1 MRSVILVCLLLSL
14 APAAR
19 AETLFFD
26 ELGDVPVM
34 PALQELPDR
43 TLVFD
48 KPSGRIA
55 QVTAIRNQAAPETS
69 IEAFYRES
77 LPQLGWQAQAK
88 NVYIREGEKLTISPA
103 TEAGQGL
110 VVFRLE
116 PR

>member
-1 MRSVILVCLLLSL
+1 MMRIAGLILLLAFS
-14 APAAR
+14 APAFAQ
-19 AETLFFD
+19 ALFFD

-34 PALQELPDR
+34 PAMAELSDR

-55 QVTAIRNQAAPETS
+55 QVTALPGPGVSMSKIT
-69 IEAFYRES
+69 AFYAQS
-77 LPQLGWQAQAK
+77 LPEFGWRVAGAGRY
-88 NVYIREGEKLTISPA
+88 VREDEALTILPLN
-103 TEAGQGL
+103 EAGRTL